1 MIHVSDLMTDKV
13 FTLQRIDTLHDVRSL
28 MDLARIRHIPI
39 IDEHGRFL
47 GLVTHRD
54 LLSYT
59 VSKLAGLEDQTQSE
73 IDSSIMLGDIMRTD
87 VTTVSPDTLLQDAA
101 AILYR
106 HKYGCLPVIEDGKL
120 AGIIT
125 ESDFLRLAIALLG
138 GK

>member
-28 MDLARIRHIPI
+28 MDLARIRHIPV
-39 IDEHGRFL
+39 IDEQGRFL

-101 AILYR
+101 AILYK
-106 HKYGCLPVIEDGKL
+106 HKYGCLPVLEGEKL
-120 AGIIT
+120 VGIIT